1 MLRGGCGDLGDT
13 GDTPLCVS
21 VTPRKPRHCLPRG
34 PSTLTPRSPS
44 RTASTSPSRS
54 GPCWLTW
61 RRAWAPSR
69 WVMPLTL
76 CHPWHPQIPYRV
88 PPCTLQLW
96 VPYFA
101 PQCPLPASVGAP
113 LLSLPFDHHWVPP
126 HHSVPVC
133 PHPHLLWVAPRHSPH
148 PTGCTPSPVA
158 APVHPIS
165 SWGAPSLPSG
175 CPTPSWAPLA
185 PPCPPLGAP
194 SPFGCPFGTPMSSL
208 GAPIPSP
215 HPQHLSPPRFPPWQ
229 PCVPCGCPLG
239 PPTSPLGVPILSTCA
254 LSTFGSLL
262 TPPCGCPRHLWVPP
276 WHLCVPSGCPHHLW
290 VPPLTPLCPLWM
302 LLSLPHAPIPCP
314 PACPPN
320 LGTPLSPVGAG

>member
-13 GDTPLCVS
+13 GDTPLCVC

-101 PQCPLPASVGAP
+101 PQCPLLASVGAP

-126 HHSVPVC
+126 PPILCLFAPTPICYGWLLGTPLTPRGAPHLQWLPPCTPYPLGVP
-133 PHPHLLWVAPRHSPH
+133 PPSHLGAPHLLGLPWHPHVPLWVPQAP
-148 PTGCTPSPVA
+148 
-158 APVHPIS
+158 
-165 SWGAPSLPSG
+165 LD
-175 CPTPSWAPLA
+175 APLA
-185 PPCPPLGAP
+185 PQCP
-194 SPFGCPFGTPMSSL
+194 
-208 GAPIPSP
+208 
-215 HPQHLSPPRFPPWQ
+215 
-229 PCVPCGCPLG
+229 
-239 PPTSPLGVPILSTCA
+239 
-254 LSTFGSLL
+254 
-262 TPPCGCPRHLWVPP
+262 LWVPP
-276 WHLCVPSGCPHHLW
+276 SPPHTPSTF
-290 VPPLTPLCPLWM
+290 PPLGSPLGSPV
-302 LLSLPHAPIPCP
+302 
-314 PACPPN
+314 
-320 LGTPLSPVGAG
+320 SPVGAPLAPLRPPWVSPSSLPVPSAPLGPS